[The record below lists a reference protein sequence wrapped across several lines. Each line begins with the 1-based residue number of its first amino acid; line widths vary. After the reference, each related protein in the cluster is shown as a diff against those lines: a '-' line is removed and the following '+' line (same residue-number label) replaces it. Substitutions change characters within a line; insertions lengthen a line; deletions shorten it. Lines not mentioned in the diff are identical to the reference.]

1 MDIGSTIRNIRTE
14 HKLSQEQFA
23 QQFHVT
29 RQTVSNWENN
39 KNYPDLQ
46 TLLRISETF
55 DVSMDALLKEDTEY
69 VQRKDSDSKSVAIG
83 KWIVLIL
90 IAVLSAL
97 IFWIWYG
104 FQPTPIE
111 KRILSDTDLR
121 MLVELPGETPSRA
134 LTRTYTAELFNSF
147 SADKQTNIREEI
159 CGKLEGDIP
168 GFFIQNSKEECIAKF
183 IFQSVDLQNIQPQ
196 IQRIEVHSSPF
207 SMPPNIQAHP
217 DAIVPYQSEEWK
229 LNIFLPDFLKE
240 EKLCG
245 IRTCIFTVY
254 YQYRDIDYVSLT
266 ALNFIP

>member
-1 MDIGSTIRNIRTE
+1 MDIGSTIRSIRTE

-46 TLLRISETF
+46 TLVQISEAF
-55 DVSMDALLKEDTEY
+55 DVALDTLLKENTAY
-69 VQRKDSDSKSVAIG
+69 IQRKDSDTKSVAVG
-83 KWIVLIL
+83 KWIVLAL
-90 IAVLSAL
+90 IAVLFAL
-97 IFWIWYG
+97 IAWIWHG

-121 MLVELPGETPSRA
+121 MAVELPGETPSRA
-134 LTRTYTAELFNSF
+134 LTRTYTAESFNGF
-147 SADKQTNIREEI
+147 SAEKQDSIREEV

-168 GFFIQNSKEECIAKF
+168 GFFIHNSKDEVIAKF
-183 IFQSVDLQNIQPQ
+183 IFQSMDQQNIQPQ
-196 IQRIEVHSSPF
+196 IQRIEIHSSPF
-207 SMPPNIQAHP
+207 SMPPNIEAHP
-217 DAIVPYQSEEWK
+217 DAEVPYQTEEWK
-229 LNIFLPDFLKE
+229 TDIFLPDFLQKE
-240 EKLCG
+240 ELHE

-254 YQYRDIDYVSLT
+254 YQYRDTNYVSLT

>member
-1 MDIGSTIRNIRTE
+1 MDIGSVIRHIRSE

-46 TLLRISETF
+46 TLLQISEAFEISLDT
-55 DVSMDALLKEDTEY
+55 LLKGDIKY
-69 VQRKDSDSKSVAIG
+69 VQRKDSDTKSVTVG
-83 KWIVLIL
+83 KWLIL
-90 IAVLSAL
+90 ILTVILFAL
-97 IFWIWYG
+97 IFCIWYG

-111 KRILSDTDLR
+111 KRILSDTSVR

-134 LTRTYTAELFNSF
+134 LTRTYTAETFNSF
-147 SADKQTNIREEI
+147 SVEKRDSIRKEV

-168 GFFIQNSKEECIAKF
+168 GFFVHSSKDEVIANL
-183 IFQSVDLQNIQPQ
+183 IFQSLEQQNIQPQ
-196 IQRIEVHSSPF
+196 IQRIETHTSPF
-207 SMPPNIQAHP
+207 SMPPNIEAHP
-217 DAIVPYQSEEWK
+217 DVIVPYQSGEWK
-229 LNIFLPDFLKE
+229 TDVFLPDFLQE
-240 EKLCG
+240 EPRE

-254 YQYRDIDYVSLT
+254 YRYREVDYVSLT